1 MTRTINQTFHRF
13 TAPLPKDRVR
23 RLKISAA
30 AWAIGTVLITT
41 LWVVNQWQANGAL
54 ESFGH
59 EGDPGEWNPTLWAVI
74 VGVWGLIVGIQA
86 LRVYFE
92 RHGRLERLKYDVSAW
107 LLGMAVIT
115 PLWALIEWQD
125 NGAFERWSNDSLP
138 GDWEPWF
145 LYVGGIWALVIAF
158 RAVRAWLDRDFA

>member
-1 MTRTINQTFHRF
+1 MTRTINETFHRF
-13 TAPLPKDRVR
+13 TAPLPKDRMR

-41 LWVVNQWQANGAL
+41 LWVVNQWQANGAFV
-54 ESFGH
+54 SFGH

-92 RHGRLERLKYDVSAW
+92 RHGQLERWKFDVCAW

-158 RAVRAWLDRDFA
+158 RAVRSWLDRDVA